1 MRIRTRHQDARKD
14 VANQLR
20 GLLSEYGIVIP
31 KGIEH
36 LARCLPL
43 ILEDGENGLTTIAR
57 QGFDQLYQDYLQL
70 SQKLISAEKTVTE
83 RAKTK
88 EVCRLLMRFRG
99 VGVMTALALYCAV
112 GDPKSFKN
120 GRQFAAWLGL
130 VPKHVGTGGKV
141 RLGGMSKRGSTYLRT
156 LLLHG
161 ARTVARWLDKHDDPF
176 SQWATALVGR
186 RGKHKAIV
194 AIANKN
200 ARHIWVAL
208 TKGIEYVPAYHL
220 SAR

>member
-1 MRIRTRHQDARKD
+1 
-14 VANQLR
+14 
-20 GLLSEYGIVIP
+20 
-31 KGIEH
+31 
-36 LARCLPL
+36 
-43 ILEDGENGLTTIAR
+43 
-57 QGFDQLYQDYLQL
+57 
-70 SQKLISAEKTVTE
+70 
-83 RAKTK
+83 
-88 EVCRLLMRFRG
+88 
-99 VGVMTALALYCAV
+99 MTSLALYCAV

-141 RLGGMSKRGSTYLRT
+141 ILGGMSKRGATYLRT
-156 LLLHG
+156 LLIHG
-161 ARTVARWLDKHDDPF
+161 ARTVAQWLDKHDDPF
-176 SQWATALVGR
+176 SQWATALVDR

-208 TKGIEYVPAYHL
+208 SKGIEYVPRYHL